1 MNHLIGFTL
10 RVMGKLLDLYLKIL
24 MAILSFLGRALVR
37 IVVDIYLRLT
47 HKPMRRAP
55 TRRTSYPRRRGH
67 PRRR

>member
-1 MNHLIGFTL
+1 MNHLIGFAF
-10 RVMGKLLDLYLKIL
+10 RVMEKLLDLYLKIL
-24 MAILSFLGRALVR
+24 VALLSFFGRALVR
-37 IVVDIYLRLT
+37 IVADIYARLT